1 MKKIWI
7 DIDDVMNDFISFI
20 ISELNFYTWK
30 KIKITDIDFWHL
42 NQIWGISFEELKYIY
57 KKSDIYSKV
66 PLLQKNVDIIKK
78 LENKNYQI
86 IFITSRFLYQDYDT
100 KKITQTLFRKFWL
113 DNDIYIWMNKSSI
126 CKELWINVFIDDALY
141 NCLNIKNN
149 NHNID
154 VFLLDK
160 LWNWEKELK
169 RLEKEWFNIENIN
182 NINRLKEMQD
192 LLNYLDI

>member
-20 ISELNFYTWK
+20 IDELNFYTWK
-30 KIKITDIDFWHL
+30 KIKNTDIDFWHL
-42 NQIWGISFEELKYIY
+42 NQIWGISFDELKDIY

-66 PLLQKNVDIIKK
+66 PLLQENIDIIKR

-86 IFITSRFLYQDYDT
+86 NFITSRFLYHDYDT
-100 KKITQTLFRKFWL
+100 KNITKILFRKFWL
-113 DNDIYIWMNKSSI
+113 DNDIYIWMNKSSV
-126 CKELWINVFIDDALY
+126 CKELWINIFIDDALY
-141 NCLNIKNN
+141 NCLDVKNN
-149 NHNID
+149 NDNID

-169 RLEKEWFNIENIN
+169 RLEKEWFNIN
-182 NINRLKEMQD
+182 NIDKINRIYSLND
-192 LLNYLDI
+192 LLLWIN

>member
-20 ISELNFYTWK
+20 IDELNFYTWK
-30 KIKITDIDFWHL
+30 KIKNTDIDFWHL
-42 NQIWGISFEELKYIY
+42 NQIWWVSFDELKDIY

-66 PLLQKNVDIIKK
+66 PLLQENIDIIKR

-86 IFITSRFLYQDYDT
+86 IFITSRFLYHDYDT
-100 KKITQTLFRKFWL
+100 KNVTKMLFRKFWL
-113 DNDIYIWMNKSSI
+113 DNDIYIWMNKSSV
-126 CKELWINVFIDDALY
+126 CKELWINIFIDDALY
-141 NCLNIKNN
+141 NCLDVKNN
-149 NHNID
+149 NDNID

-169 RLEKEWFNIENIN
+169 RLEKEWFNTKNIDK
-182 NINRLKEMQD
+182 INRIYSFND
-192 LLNYLDI
+192 LLLWII

>member
-20 ISELNFYTWK
+20 IDELNFYTWK
-30 KIKITDIDFWHL
+30 KIKNTDIDFWHL
-42 NQIWGISFEELKYIY
+42 NQIWWISFDELKDIY

-66 PLLQKNVDIIKK
+66 PLLQENIDIIKK

-86 IFITSRFLYQDYDT
+86 IFITSRFLYDDYDT
-100 KKITQTLFRKFWL
+100 KNITQMLFRKFWL
-113 DNDIYIWMNKSSI
+113 DNDIHIWMNKSSI
-126 CKELWINVFIDDALY
+126 CKELWINIFVDDALY
-141 NCLNIKNN
+141 NCLNVKNN
-149 NHNID
+149 NDNID

-169 RLEKEWFNIENIN
+169 RLEKEWFNINSISK
-182 NINRLKEMQD
+182 INRIKNFHD
-192 LLNYLDI
+192 LLNYLII